1 MDKEKY
7 TEKCMNIPNTKQFC
21 KLQKDPI
28 KVIEMKMQRA
38 AGKVKNKLSPN
49 EY

>member
-7 TEKCMNIPNTKQFC
+7 TEKCMNITNNKQAC

-28 KVIEMKMQRA
+28 KAIEMKVQRA